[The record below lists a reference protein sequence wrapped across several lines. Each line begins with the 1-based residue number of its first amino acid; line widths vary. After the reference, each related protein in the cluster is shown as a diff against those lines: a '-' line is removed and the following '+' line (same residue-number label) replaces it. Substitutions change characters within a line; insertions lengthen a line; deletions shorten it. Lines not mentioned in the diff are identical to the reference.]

1 MEIRV
6 VQPNCMDET
15 EFTRVR
21 RRYVVI
27 GSVAAA
33 VLLAV
38 AVAVTL
44 AIIKPTPPRTVLMT
58 TGAEGSAY
66 YEVAERY
73 RKILARDG
81 VELRLMPSAGGIE
94 NLKRLNDP
102 RAGVSVGFVQGGITN
117 AQSSPELASIGTIFY
132 EPLWFFYRGVH
143 LDQGLSAFRG
153 KRISIGPEGSGTR
166 ALTLELLARNGID
179 QSSAELLPFAHEI
192 AGEKLLSGEIHAAI
206 MLTSWESPVVRK
218 LVAATDV
225 DLVSFPRTDAYVAL
239 YPFLNKLVL
248 PTGVGELAKNRPPRD
263 VVLIA
268 PKASLVVRRDLHPA
282 IQYLLLD
289 AASEIH
295 GGPGIFQKAGEF
307 PAAEA
312 TDLSLSDSARQF
324 YKSGRP
330 FLQRYL
336 PFWLAVL
343 VGQLLVLAI
352 PVVGVL
358 YPMLRVAPA
367 IYGWGMRRRIYRLY
381 GQLKFL
387 EMELDRRRPEQ
398 DVTDLVGKLDRLEER
413 ANHFRVPTAFAH
425 MLYTLRMHMSI
436 VRTRI
441 DKR

>member
-1 MEIRV
+1 
-6 VQPNCMDET
+6 MDET
-15 EFTRVR
+15 QFTRVS

-33 VLLAV
+33 VLLVAAV
-38 AVAVTL
+38 AVVL
-44 AIIKPTPPRTVLMT
+44 AIINPTPPRTVVMT
-58 TGAEGSAY
+58 TGSAGSAY
-66 YEVAERY
+66 SEVAERY
-73 RKILARDG
+73 REILARDG
-81 VELRLMPSAGGIE
+81 VELRLVPSAGAVE
-94 NLKRLNDP
+94 NLNRLSDP
-102 RAGVSVGFVQGGITN
+102 RAGVSVGFIQGGITN
-117 AQSSPELASIGTIFY
+117 ARKSPELVSLGTVFY
-132 EPLWFFYRGVH
+132 EPLWFFYRNVQ
-143 LDQGLSAFRG
+143 LSRGLSELRG

-179 QSSAELLPFAHEI
+179 QSFAELLPFTPEM
-192 AGEKLLSGEIHAAI
+192 AGEKLLSGQIQAAI
-206 MLTSWESPVVRK
+206 MLTSWDSPVVRR

-248 PTGVGELAKNRPPRD
+248 PTGVGDLAKNRPPRD
-263 VVLIA
+263 VILIA

-295 GGPGIFQKAGEF
+295 EGPGIFHKAGQF

-312 TDLSLSDSARQF
+312 TDLPLSNSAHQY

-343 VGQLLVLAI
+343 AGQLLILAI

-358 YPMLRVAPA
+358 YPMLRLAPA
-367 IYGWGMRRRIYRLY
+367 VYGWGMRRRIYRLY

-387 EMELDRRRPEQ
+387 EIELDRRRPEQ

-413 ANHFRVPTAFAH
+413 ANHLRVPAAFAH

-441 DKR
+441 EKR

>member
-1 MEIRV
+1 
-6 VQPNCMDET
+6 MDET
-15 EFTRVR
+15 QFTRVS

-27 GSVAAA
+27 GSIAAA
-33 VLLAV
+33 VLLVAAV
-38 AVAVTL
+38 AVVL
-44 AIIKPTPPRTVLMT
+44 AIINPTPPRTVVMT
-58 TGAEGSAY
+58 TGSAGSAY
-66 YEVAERY
+66 SEVAERY
-73 RKILARDG
+73 REILARDG
-81 VELRLMPSAGGIE
+81 VELRLVPSAGGVE
-94 NLKRLNDP
+94 NLNRLRDP
-102 RAGVSVGFVQGGITN
+102 RTGVSVGFIQGGITN
-117 AQSSPELASIGTIFY
+117 ARKSPELVSLGTVFY
-132 EPLWFFYRGVH
+132 EPLWFFYRDVQ
-143 LDQGLSAFRG
+143 LSRGLSELRG

-179 QSSAELLPFAHEI
+179 QSFAELLPFTPEM
-192 AGEKLLSGEIHAAI
+192 AGEKLLSGQIQAAI
-206 MLTSWESPVVRK
+206 MLTSWDSPVVRR

-239 YPFLNKLVL
+239 YPFLNKLLL
-248 PTGVGELAKNRPPRD
+248 PTGVGDLAKNRPPRD

-295 GGPGIFQKAGEF
+295 EGPGIFHKAGQF

-312 TDLSLSDSARQF
+312 TDLPLSSSAHQF

-343 VGQLLVLAI
+343 AGQLLILAI

-358 YPMLRVAPA
+358 YPMLRLAPA
-367 IYGWGMRRRIYRLY
+367 VYGWGMRRRIYRLY

-387 EMELDRRRPEQ
+387 EIELDRRRPEQ

-413 ANHFRVPTAFAH
+413 ANHLRVPAAFAH

-441 DKR
+441 EKR